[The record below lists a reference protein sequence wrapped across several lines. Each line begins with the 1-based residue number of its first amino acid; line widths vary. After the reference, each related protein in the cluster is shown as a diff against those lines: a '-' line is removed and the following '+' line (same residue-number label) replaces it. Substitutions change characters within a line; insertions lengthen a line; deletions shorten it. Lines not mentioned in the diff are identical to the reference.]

1 MRGILVIWQLGL
13 GCRGLV
19 RRGRA
24 PAVLQQ
30 ADVVGLVGVEEL
42 VDVLGVAWEEGVVVV
57 VVVVVVVEEVDAEAE
72 AEAVVEVVA
81 PRFFP

>member
-57 VVVVVVVEEVDAEAE
+57 VVVVVVEEVDAEAE